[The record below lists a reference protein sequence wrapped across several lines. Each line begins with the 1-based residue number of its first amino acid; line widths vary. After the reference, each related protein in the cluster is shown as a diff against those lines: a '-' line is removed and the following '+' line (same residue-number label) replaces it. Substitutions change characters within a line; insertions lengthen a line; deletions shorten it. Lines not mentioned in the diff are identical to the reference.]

1 MGQAFWCRGPALS
14 VRFIAQDFPSL
25 QPQSRPPFCEDYA
38 SWIQAQVELTTLFG
52 NAHDILFASKSRT
65 VELITRGDY
74 VKYIDDTGK
83 AMAAWKCAWRGI
95 AVSSALSGCLTI
107 MLEYLRLYVNAFAFQ
122 AVLYR
127 ASRPT
132 VNPNSSPE
140 VCVQDGPSSS
150 KLCFPDSTMASADA
164 RHIYEALDAAE
175 SLLRVFVE
183 EFDETQLR
191 CMPTRFYL

>member
-25 QPQSRPPFCEDYA
+25 QAQSEPPFCDDYA

-83 AMAAWKCAWRGI
+83 AMAAWQRAWSGI
-95 AVSSALSGCLTI
+95 AVSRALSGCLTI

-127 ASRPT
+127 ASGAS
-132 VNPNSSPE
+132 VGPNTAGLSPR
-140 VCVQDGPSSS
+140 
-150 KLCFPDSTMASADA
+150 KLDFPDSTMASADA

-175 SLLRVFVE
+175 SLLRVFTD
-183 EFDETQLR
+183 EFDERQLR
-191 CMPTRFYL
+191 CMPTRFCL